1 MMRLTSLQRD
11 MARLE
16 GERGQI
22 TSAIAEAKSKISE
35 TEIQLLRLDQDF
47 RAEAVKDLREA
58 QDKEAELVE
67 RTVAANDLLQR
78 IDIRAPTAGLVHELG
93 VHTIGGVIAPGEM
106 IMEIVP
112 DADELV
118 IEARLPPQDID
129 QVHPGQT
136 THVRFSAFNQRTTP
150 QLAGLVSYVSADLS
164 HDKQTNATYYTV
176 KVTLPAKE
184 RRRAGGLQLISG
196 MPAEVF
202 LQTGSRTML
211 SYLFKPIADQLA
223 RMFNER

>member
-22 TSAIAEAKSKISE
+22 TSAIAEAKSKISD

-47 RAEAVKDLREA
+47 RAETVKDLREA
-58 QDKEAELVE
+58 QDKEAEFVE

-118 IEARLPPQDID
+118 IEAHLSPQDID
-129 QVHPGQT
+129 QVRPGQT
-136 THVRFSAFNQRTTP
+136 SHVRLSAFNQRTTP
-150 QLAGLVSYVSADLS
+150 QLEGLVSYVWADLIRDKGSNASS
-164 HDKQTNATYYTV
+164 HHA
-176 KVTLPAKE
+176 KVT
-184 RRRAGGLQLISG
+184 
-196 MPAEVF
+196 
-202 LQTGSRTML
+202 
-211 SYLFKPIADQLA
+211 
-223 RMFNER
+223 